1 MNIFR
6 INVILLGLLLAA
18 CGSKEDTA
26 TPKSTPTQDQEAK
39 ADPPGNVW
47 TNQIKVKDG
56 SEQRL
61 VEIKWNEKKVKV
73 EIGAEG
79 SPTILKGEMRD
90 NGKRKYAIEEG
101 AAVAE
106 VKADSGGFKLR
117 SAEGN
122 LLWKV
127 KFADD
132 KIKISDNEE
141 NRNPYEIRI
150 KDDDFRVE
158 ENDVKLGE
166 VKFHA
171 DRSKVKVKDGSDN
184 EVAESNT
191 SIRSAAYGLLLMP
204 RIPATERAIIMA
216 ELMVRGK

>member
-1 MNIFR
+1 MNIR
-6 INVILLGLLLAA
+6 SVTAVLLACLTLA
-18 CGSKEDTA
+18 CGSK
-26 TPKSTPTQDQEAK
+26 QEAERPSASSPAQSSGK
-39 ADPPGNVW
+39 NDPAGNEW
-47 TNQIKVKDG
+47 TSTVKVKDG
-56 SEQRL
+56 ADQRL
-61 VEIKWNEKKVKV
+61 VEIKWNERKVKV
-73 EIGAEG
+73 EIGGEG

-117 SAEGN
+117 SAEGK

-141 NRNPYEIRI
+141 NQNPYEI
-150 KDDDFRVE
+150 KAKGDDFRVE
-158 ENDVKLGE
+158 ESEARLGE
-166 VKFHA
+166 VKFYA
-171 DRSKVKVKDGSDN
+171 DRNKVKVKDGS
-184 EVAESNT
+184 EQEIAESNT
-191 SIRSAAYGLLLMP
+191 SIRSAAYALILMP
-204 RIPATERAIIMA
+204 RIHPTERAIIMA